1 MQRAGRQR
9 CRREWTRARA
19 STSLGEAVA
28 RKRRGDE
35 WGGRTTSGNKA
46 SAAERTCDKNGHC
59 RYPCECQHG
68 GDGDGLFIQGE
79 RVPVRTSNS
88 CWGDGLHSSTRT
100 GGDLSLSAEPP
111 AEAPEDAPPAVAE
124 MARNAD
130 RLLRFIGGERQT
142 GAPRSTIAADINGI
156 L

>member
-1 MQRAGRQR
+1 M
-9 CRREWTRARA
+9 
-19 STSLGEAVA
+19 
-28 RKRRGDE
+28 
-35 WGGRTTSGNKA
+35 

-111 AEAPEDAPPAVAE
+111 AEAPEDALTWKCLKGL
-124 MARNAD
+124 
-130 RLLRFIGGERQT
+130 LLRMFCTRICRAEAEGLAA
-142 GAPRSTIAADINGI
+142 APCSHVPASVRDNPAASRMIAFSEM
-156 L
+156 